1 MMGLAPPTPLLLLL
15 VLLLPGNMNLNGAN
29 AFGLEAFDLVHHV
42 HTVHTL
48 PLSLPSSSSLPWM
61 EAQTAG
67 DIWASASTS
76 SSQSLATADL
86 FLDGNFATESAS
98 PTQSPANLWTLRI
111 GSALVTYFGFVA
123 VNDRPRGYLAVPLE
137 TDSPQQ
143 QQGCLCVQPS
153 TVPGAGLGLFVTQ
166 DLPKG
171 TVLGTYAGVILP
183 LQQHS
188 ASSKLRDHPG
198 CLTYI
203 WRFTDN
209 QFVIDPTSSEDGS
222 LPDFCKG
229 GNPSQPLSV
238 AFFGFLQTL
247 GILPKTS
254 TALCR
259 INEPPIGRDV
269 NVVTTE
275 DLVERTVTFRL
286 ERNVLAGEE
295 LHIDYGLTYDRTGYS
310 A

>member
-1 MMGLAPPTPLLLLL
+1 MGLKPPTPLLLL
-15 VLLLPGNMNLNGAN
+15 VLLLLGNTNLNGAN
-29 AFGLEAFDLVHHV
+29 SFGLEASDLVQHV
-42 HTVHTL
+42 HNVHAL
-48 PLSLPSSSSLPWM
+48 PLPSSSLLPWM

-67 DIWASASTS
+67 DIWASSLS
-76 SSQSLATADL
+76 SSLSLATADL

-98 PTQSPANLWTLRI
+98 PSLSPANLWTLRI

-123 VNDRPRGYLAVPLE
+123 VNDRPRGSLAVPLE
-137 TDSPQQ
+137 ADDAQR
-143 QQGCLCVQPS
+143 QGCLRVQPS

-166 DLPKG
+166 DLPRG

-198 CLTYI
+198 CLTYV

-209 QFVIDPTSSEDGS
+209 QFVIDPTTSEDGTLS
-222 LPDFCKG
+222 DFCKG

-238 AFFGFLQTL
+238 AFFGFLQAL

-259 INEPPIGRDV
+259 INEPPLGRDV
-269 NVVTTE
+269 NVVTAE

-310 A
+310 G